1 MRPLESRKWF
11 QGLLGVLSILIATTC
26 YLLVRDALVIG
37 AGALAVA
44 ALVTLFMGAAA
55 GIYSILF
62 LIAQIGLATKDRLV
76 R

>member
-1 MRPLESRKWF
+1 VVSRLARSAEHF
-11 QGLLGVLSILIATTC
+11 DRYDVLPTGT
-26 YLLVRDALVIG
+26 
-37 AGALAVA
+37 AVA
-44 ALVTLFMGAAA
+44 ALLTLFMGAAA